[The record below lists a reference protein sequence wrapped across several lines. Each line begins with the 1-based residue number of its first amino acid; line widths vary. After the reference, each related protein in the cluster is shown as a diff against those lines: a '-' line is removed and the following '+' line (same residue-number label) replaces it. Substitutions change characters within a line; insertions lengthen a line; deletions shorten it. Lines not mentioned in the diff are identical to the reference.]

1 VVDAQGRR
9 VERIPFIIGVNIGQ
23 QQDSTAIVSVE
34 MEARILHPGDSASGT
49 PALSDTHFLVRD
61 MQRLPPATD
70 DARICAMLAALVR
83 QVHTRSYR
91 FRLFLVCGQAGGGR
105 PLVQLLRKTFAECGL
120 QRICPIS
127 HVTITGNA
135 RADARVLDGMDAVV
149 GEAVLAQRVQHLV
162 HTKRIHA
169 APTSGTEAVGRELA
183 AIEITLAENVH
194 DLRGGRKVGQH
205 GDYGI
210 ALALACMG
218 DLVGLGWGR
227 ESSGPEFLGPQDSRA
242 GLPT

>member
-1 VVDAQGRR
+1 MVDTQGRR
-9 VERIPFIIGVNIGQ
+9 VERVPFIIGVNFGQ

-49 PALSDTHFLVRD
+49 PAPSDTHFLVRD

-105 PLVQLLRKTFAECGL
+105 PLVQQVRKTFAECGL
-120 QRICPIS
+120 QRICPVS
-127 HVTITGNA
+127 RVTITGNA

-149 GEAVLAQRVQHLV
+149 GEAALVQRVQRLV

-183 AIEITLAENVH
+183 AIETTLAENVH
-194 DLRGGRKVGQH
+194 DLSGGRMVGQH
-205 GDYGI
+205 VDYVI

-218 DLVGLGWGR
+218 DLAGVGWGR
-227 ESSGPEFLGPQDSRA
+227 DSCGPEFLGPLYSGA
-242 GLPT
+242 GLTT